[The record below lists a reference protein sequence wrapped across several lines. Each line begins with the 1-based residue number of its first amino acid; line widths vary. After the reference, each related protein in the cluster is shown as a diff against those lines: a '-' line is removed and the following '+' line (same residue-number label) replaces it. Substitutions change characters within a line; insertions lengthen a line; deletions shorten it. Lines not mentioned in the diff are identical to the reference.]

1 MATITQQEISLILQ
15 QSLDLVF
22 IVNPEDLSLMFVNE
36 TAANWL
42 GFDADELEGKQL
54 EDYLPEVSAPELN
67 AIIDGLNFTED
78 SGCSLV
84 TVVKRELGDE
94 HEFEFKLKMVKLNDK
109 EYILASGRDI
119 AERLAFTDEVHSILA
134 DAQLESAQDK
144 TTELY
149 QRDSFLEIFRSY
161 LDQVGSEGIR
171 LALVVIDLKNLHDIN
186 AKFGQAVGD
195 QILRRLGALLNKAV
209 GEEDIC
215 ARFSGRKLSILL
227 PDKGQQDALVL
238 AEKINK
244 TLARAKF
251 GKYEGL
257 AIHTN
262 VGVAEIPEAHPPEL
276 LLDKVINQLR
286 KVKNDEPQQL
296 HRLGLLYLE

>member
-1 MATITQQEISLILQ
+1 MATITQQEISQILQ
-15 QSLDLVF
+15 QSLDLVL

-36 TAANWL
+36 TAAQWL
-42 GFDADELEGKQL
+42 GFLAEELEGKQL

-67 AIIDGLNFTED
+67 AIFEGLNFSD
-78 SGCSLV
+78 DASSLLV
-84 TVVKRELGDE
+84 TTVKRGLGDD
-94 HEFEFKLKMVKLNDK
+94 HEFEFKLKLVKLNNK
-109 EYILASGRDI
+109 EYVLASGRDI
-119 AERLAFTDEVHSILA
+119 AERLAVNDEIHTILA
-134 DAQLESAQDK
+134 EVQLESAQDQ
-144 TTELY
+144 TTHLY
-149 QRDSFLEIFRSY
+149 QRDSFLEVFRSY
-161 LDQVGSEGIR
+161 LDQVGPDGIR

-195 QILRRLGALLNKAV
+195 QILRRLGTLLHKAV
-209 GEEDIC
+209 SEEDIC

-227 PDKGQQDALVL
+227 PNKGQQDALVL

-286 KVKNDEPQQL
+286 KVRNDEPQQL